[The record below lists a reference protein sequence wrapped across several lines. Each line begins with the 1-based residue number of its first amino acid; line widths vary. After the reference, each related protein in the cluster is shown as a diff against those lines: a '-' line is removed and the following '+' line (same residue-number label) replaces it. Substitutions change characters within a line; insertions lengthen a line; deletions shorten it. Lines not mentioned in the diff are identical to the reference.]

1 MTTPIEVH
9 GQGPPDG
16 PLQGIRII
24 DLSAVISGPFGTS
37 ILADQGAD
45 VIAVEPIDN
54 PDIVRRSGP
63 LVDEA
68 QGVSAFYA
76 AQNRNKRSIALNLK
90 SEQGKRILLNLIRDA
105 DVVVQNFR
113 PGVLERMGLGWAV
126 FSEINPDLVM
136 CSVSG
141 FGADGPYSHRPAF
154 DPIIQSVAGMPTHQA
169 GDDGVPQLN
178 NAIVCDKATSLN
190 VAQSICAALVARANG
205 HGGQHIELAM
215 IDVAVHWLWPVTY
228 WNYTYLDHQTEMPDL
243 GKIYKLYRS
252 ADGYVM
258 VYPVATE
265 AHWQGMCTAL
275 GRPDLAC
282 DPRFADL
289 QGRVLYGAEVNDE
302 LELETVKYTTAELVD
317 LMDRADVP
325 VAPVNGYQS
334 MIDDPHIRH
343 RGQIVVTEHPTA
355 GRIRSSLP
363 PARFSKTPAGITRHA
378 PLHGQHTDE
387 VLTELLALDSAALTQ
402 LRAEHVIL

>member
-9 GQGPPDG
+9 GQGPPSG

-45 VIAVEPIDN
+45 VISVEPIDN
-54 PDIVRRSGP
+54 PDIVRQSGP
-63 LVDEA
+63 LVPEA
-68 QGVSAFYA
+68 QGVSAFFA
-76 AQNRNKRSIALNLK
+76 AQNRNKRAIALNLK
-90 SEQGKRILLNLIRDA
+90 TEQGKRILLDLIRGA

-113 PGVLERMGLGWAV
+113 PGVLERMGLGWEV
-126 FSEINPDLVM
+126 FSRVNPELVM
-136 CSVSG
+136 CSISG
-141 FGADGPYSHRPAF
+141 FGSDGPYSHRPAF

-169 GDDGVPQLN
+169 GADGVPQLN

-228 WNYTYLDHQTEMPDL
+228 WNYTYLDHETDMPDL
-243 GKIYKLYRS
+243 SKIYKLYRS

-258 VYPVATE
+258 VYPVATPG
-265 AHWQGMCTAL
+265 HWQGMCTAL
-275 GRPDLAC
+275 GRPDLAT

-302 LELETVKYTTAELVD
+302 LEQETVKYTTAELVD

-387 VLTELLALDSAALTQ
+387 VLTEQLALDSAALAQ
-402 LRAEHVIL
+402 LRAENVIL